1 MKRIII
7 TEQQFKQIIA
17 KNLLREYS
25 FNHTDWVGKGNMAED
40 LQEAIWNDYKNQF
53 IQMANNDEI
62 AAEEILKQLFDYIQE
77 NEYAFEITN
86 YGSTDYEPETNGYS
100 DNVFDGS
107 QGFSHIEKILKAAPV
122 PPEYV
127 ELTIRI
133 AKEIYDNFDNFKYEE
148 DEPDYDED

>member
-1 MKRIII
+1 M
-7 TEQQFKQIIA
+7 
-17 KNLLREYS
+17 
-25 FNHTDWVGKGNMAED
+25 V
-40 LQEAIWNDYKNQF
+40 
-53 IQMANNDEI
+53 NNDEI
-62 AAEEILKQLFDYIQE
+62 AAEEISGQLFDYIQE
-77 NEYAFEITN
+77 NEYAFEITT

-107 QGFSHIEKILKAAPV
+107 QGFSRIEKVLKAAPV